1 MYISLCTKSRKYQTY
16 KTCKCTLH
24 ISFLFLPNKRASQ
37 IKKQTSGWRGREKI
51 IDHLPF
57 QPHLHHFL
65 NASNTLSRAHLTNYP
80 NFANPSTMGAP
91 FTIKP
96 TDNTHQTMRWRV
108 STNAYKSIVARN
120 RSFCC
125 HRKCSITDTPD
136 NNTRN
141 HLAIS

>member
-1 MYISLCTKSRKYQTY
+1 MYKITKISN
-16 KTCKCTLH
+16 
-24 ISFLFLPNKRASQ
+24 FLSLLLPNNLYIFQKRASQ
-37 IKKQTSGWRGREKI
+37 IKNRYQGEKSSST
-51 IDHLPF
+51 PF

-65 NASNTLSRAHLTNYP
+65 NASNTLARSPHELPQFRH
-80 NFANPSTMGAP
+80 PSTMRTP

-125 HRKCSITDTPD
+125 HRKCSITDTG
-136 NNTRN
+136 
-141 HLAIS
+141 